1 MRYYRIW
8 DLPKAVYNKINSK
21 EVDELCESIFPTPTF
36 DKLRTDS
43 FHFLILTGDVTF
55 VINSKLNNDGDRVN
69 TILSDDKN
77 LVKTDAILST
87 VGFGMPLKS
96 EPNNG

>member
-1 MRYYRIW
+1 MW
-8 DLPKAVYNKINSK
+8 IN
-21 EVDELCESIFPTPTF
+21 FPNT
-36 DKLRTDS
+36 
-43 FHFLILTGDVTF
+43 
-55 VINSKLNNDGDRVN
+55 KLNNDGDRVN